1 MEANSGSYMAIYHP
15 TFIKLLNCQGMFI
28 QFFVILCLK
37 IFVMVSDVHK
47 PNRLTN
53 FVHKWVYVDV
63 RVCVHVHMH
72 AGNTMVLEG
81 GKNEIKYVIWY
92 LWYIIFGWYFK
103 SWLLCTNMKWLMLYH
118 LEVSRACNFQSL
130 IQLWSVG
137 QDVTVSSD
145 QQYSSWSTYHYETSK
160 RTEER
165 KKISKLLMIDRIEIG
180 D

>member
-1 MEANSGSYMAIYHP
+1 
-15 TFIKLLNCQGMFI
+15 MFI

-81 GKNEIKYVIWY
+81 GKM
-92 LWYIIFGWYFK
+92 K
-103 SWLLCTNMKWLMLYH
+103 SSMLYDI
-118 LEVSRACNFQSL
+118 C
-130 IQLWSVG
+130 
-137 QDVTVSSD
+137 D
-145 QQYSSWSTYHYETSK
+145 
-160 RTEER
+160 
-165 KKISKLLMIDRIEIG
+165 ISFLADISNHDFYVQI
-180 D
+180 